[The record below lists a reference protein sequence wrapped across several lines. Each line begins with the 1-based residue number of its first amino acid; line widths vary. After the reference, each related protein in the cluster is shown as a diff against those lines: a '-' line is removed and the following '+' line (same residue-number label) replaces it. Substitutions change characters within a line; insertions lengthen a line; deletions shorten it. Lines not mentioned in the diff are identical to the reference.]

1 MVWASGRPGGPLT
14 PGGADAGLS
23 SPACVNAWVDH
34 VWAVAGEN
42 VRRVLVMLGED
53 EVRAYE
59 RPLLVH
65 LFRHDFAVARV
76 GQGAAAG
83 GSEGETGTRVEGEG
97 GGNADRLAKVLKAL
111 RTAEAAGE
119 GVVAVCGDGG
129 QRGAHACAA
138 WLWYRY
144 SLDPAEACAEVGRQA
159 EADGCHARAAA
170 AADVDAFRAF
180 LGERTRESLYDQVDR
195 HGLRDPPP
203 EASIS
208 QT

>member
-1 MVWASGRPGGPLT
+1 VVWASGRPGGPLT

-34 VWAVAGEN
+34 IWAVAGED
-42 VRRVLVMLGED
+42 VRRVLVLLGEE

-65 LFRHDFAVARV
+65 LFRQDFAVARV
-76 GQGAAAG
+76 GSGQGAG
-83 GSEGETGTRVEGEG
+83 ESEDETKTKVEG
-97 GGNADRLAKVLKAL
+97 GGADRLAMVLKAL

-119 GVVAVCGDGG
+119 GMVAVCGDGG

-144 SLDPAEACAEVGRQA
+144 GLDPAEACAEVGRQA